1 MKLPTMLR
9 PAALGRYAV
18 TALVVAAAAYAGW
31 QLWVH
36 YEVEPWTR
44 DGRVKANVVQVAPD
58 VSGLVTQVP
67 VHDNQD
73 VKAGDVLFEIDRARF
88 ALALDQADAAVRAQ
102 QVAHDQAA
110 RDVKRNRSLGQLVSA
125 ETVEQSQTRL
135 QQTDAALAQAKVQLD
150 VAKLNLERSR
160 VIAAVDGR
168 VTNLDLRVGAYATA
182 GHPVMALVDA
192 HSFYIEG
199 YFEETKLVRI
209 KEGDAALVTLMG
221 DDRQIRG
228 HVESIA
234 MGIADR
240 DRSTSANLLPNVN
253 PTFNWVRLAQR
264 IPVRVKI
271 DSIPDGV
278 RLVAGQTATVAIDN
292 ATPAA
297 ATAAAPAAGTPP
309 SGRAG

>member
-297 ATAAAPAAGTPP
+297 ATAAAPAASTPP